1 MAAERGGPP
10 GRGRRA
16 RNLTPRP
23 PSEMPEVGRPKKPT
37 SFPEIMGYLLMG
49 AGALLLYLYGDNDE
63 RGGEGRR

>member
-1 MAAERGGPP
+1 MSMGREGLP

-16 RNLTPRP
+16 GPLASRS
-23 PSEMPEVGRPKKPT
+23 PSEIPEIGRPKKPT